1 MSSSLSPPL
10 LLSATSRLQAKLQ
23 YPACFAP
30 AALQRHP
37 GITFLVKT
45 TAHFSEKKWHPP
57 WTPFNHPTTHLPV
70 PAVPGSG
77 HLGGKRKMAREE
89 KDHRC
94 LGQYGAHSELKCP
107 GLEAGE
113 SGAGKWVSH
122 PRSLC
127 SASRVEADIQ
137 FLLPWGNSSKYC
149 QRAYYQT

>member
-1 MSSSLSPPL
+1 
-10 LLSATSRLQAKLQ
+10 
-23 YPACFAP
+23 
-30 AALQRHP
+30 
-37 GITFLVKT
+37 
-45 TAHFSEKKWHPP
+45 
-57 WTPFNHPTTHLPV
+57 
-70 PAVPGSG
+70 
-77 HLGGKRKMAREE
+77 MAREE

-94 LGQYGAHSELKCP
+94 LGQYRAHSELKCP